1 MNIDMYAFSS
11 KGAILCDKIIEGL
24 KDDNIE
30 AFVPERYIKNSHHVK
45 MREDNLYNSIEKS
58 FKEKNC
64 IIFIGA
70 VGIAVR
76 AISPFVK
83 SKTTDPAVICV
94 DERGL
99 NVISLLSGHIGGANK
114 LTREISIIVGGN
126 PIITTATDINDKFA
140 VDEWA
145 SNKNMHIGS
154 LKSCRDIASEI
165 LEDNK
170 IGLYCDFSIEGEIP
184 AEIDKYESNIGICI
198 SLNDSKKPFYNTL
211 NLIPRIISIG
221 VGCRKGTEFNIIYN
235 AIKDV
240 LLENNISHCAIKSIN
255 SIDLKKDEEGIIK
268 VSEILNVPFNT
279 FSKEELNK
287 IEGQFSK
294 SKFVESI
301 AGVDTVCE
309 RAALMESN
317 NNTLIIKKTINN
329 SVTVAAS
336 MENYTV
342 SFDYK

>member
-24 KDDNIE
+24 KDVNIE
-30 AFVPERYIKNSHHVK
+30 AFVPERYIKNAHHVK
-45 MREDNLYNSIEKS
+45 MRVDNLYNSTEKS

-83 SKTTDPAVICV
+83 SKKTDPAVICV
-94 DERGL
+94 DEKGL

-114 LTREISIIVGGN
+114 LTREISNIVGGN

-145 SNKNMHIGS
+145 SNKNMHIS
-154 LKSCRDIASEI
+154 CLKACRDIAAEI

-170 IGLYCDFSIEGEIP
+170 IGLYCDFSIEGEMP
-184 AEIDKYESNIGICI
+184 VEIDKYESNIGICI
-198 SLNDSKKPFYNTL
+198 SLNESKKPFYNTL
-211 NLIPRIISIG
+211 NLIPRIISVG

-240 LLENNISHCAIKSIN
+240 LLENNISHYAINSIN

-268 VSEILNVPFNT
+268 ASEIFNVPFNT
-279 FSKEELNK
+279 FSKEELNN

-309 RAALMESN
+309 RAALMGSN
-317 NNTLIIKKTINN
+317 NSKLIIKKTINN

-336 MENYTV
+336 IEDYTV
-342 SFDYK
+342 DFDYK